1 MLGLNHM
8 TRFKLLKTTALALAL
23 LSGASHAS
31 EADIYAIHFSEDG
44 RHLITGGAGG
54 YTLADNV
61 QHTGGIK
68 IWDANTGALVEAMG
82 DRKDLDNIF
91 GSQYGRVGNRR
102 WGISNF
108 KDVVLTGSYPNGK
121 VLLLPS
127 SLGRMTNDR
136 KHQLPDFIGGYLDF
150 SGKRP
155 ARIELSTIGAKNGNC
170 DPKTGFHDYVGPIV
184 PSNNG
189 KFAAIVVN
197 TCTATT
203 NDKDQQ
209 VAFDYQSDLHI
220 MDLNKFEIIKS
231 IEHIDAGVYALG
243 ITDNGKRIA
252 FVGRNQFAVID
263 TDSNDRHVVESYP
276 PNQFMIPRQFSSL
289 QFSKDGTQLI
299 SLRNIYDIETGKEH
313 ALKWATGGAKKPR
326 RISSVRVSPDLSFF
340 AIVMPKRSLITFGD
354 DGLPHSY
361 GKADKVVLLSTTT
374 GERTELEITDS
385 MTEGK
390 RCVTDIS
397 PDSQRVAVGC
407 KGGLLRVYDA
417 HTGKLIW
424 NKQNIGSKSDNGL
437 MHVEYDDPMDSF
449 YSMLDTTTLN

>member
-1 MLGLNHM
+1 MNCS
-8 TRFKLLKTTALALAL
+8 KLIKTTALSLAL

-31 EADIYAIHFSEDG
+31 DADIYSIHFSEDG
-44 RHLITGGAGG
+44 KNLITGGAGG

-61 QHTGGIK
+61 QYTGGIK
-68 IWDANTGALVEAMG
+68 IWDAKTGALIEAMG
-82 DRKDLDNIF
+82 DRKDLDSLF
-91 GSQYGRVGNRR
+91 GNQYGRVGNRR

-108 KDVVLTGSYPNGK
+108 KDVVMTGSYPNGK

-127 SLGRMTNDR
+127 SLGRVGNSE
-136 KHQLPDFIGGYLDF
+136 KNQLPGFIGGYLDF
-150 SGKRP
+150 SGKHP
-155 ARIELSTIGAKNGNC
+155 ARIALPNLSAKNGNC

-197 TCTATT
+197 TCTART

-209 VAFDYQSDLHI
+209 IAFEYNSDLHI
-220 MDLNKFEIIKS
+220 MDLEKFSVIKT

-243 ITDNGKRIA
+243 ITDSGKRIA
-252 FVGRNQFAVID
+252 FVGRDQFAIID
-263 TDSNDRHVVESYP
+263 MDTNKRHVVETYSDSD
-276 PNQFMIPRQFSSL
+276 FMIPRQFSSL
-289 QFSKDGTQLI
+289 QFSKDGKQLI
-299 SLRNIYDIETGKEH
+299 SLRNVYDIETGKEH
-313 ALKWATGGAKKPR
+313 ALKWANGGAKKPR
-326 RISSVRVSPDLSFF
+326 RISSVRVSPDLKFF

-361 GKADKVVLLSTTT
+361 GKADKVILLSTTT
-374 GERTELEITDS
+374 GERTELEVTDS

-407 KGGLLRVYDA
+407 KGGLLRVYDS

-424 NKQNIGSKSDNGL
+424 RKQNIGKKSDNGL
-437 MHVEYDDPMDSF
+437 MQVEYDAMDNL
-449 YSMLDTTTLN
+449 YSMLDSSLLN

>member
-1 MLGLNHM
+1 M
-8 TRFKLLKTTALALAL
+8 TCFKLFKTTALSLAL
-23 LSGASHAS
+23 LSGAAQAS

-44 RHLITGGAGG
+44 KHLITGGAGG
-54 YTLADNV
+54 YTLAPDV
-61 QHTGGIK
+61 EHTGGIK
-68 IWDANTGALVEAMG
+68 IWDAETGKLVEALG

-91 GSQYGRVGNRR
+91 GAQYGRVGNRR

-108 KDVVLTGSYPNGK
+108 KDVVLTGTYPNGK

-127 SLGRMTNDR
+127 SLGRITSST
-136 KHQLPDFIGGYLDF
+136 KGQLPDFIGGYMDF
-150 SGKRP
+150 SGKQS
-155 ARIELSTIGAKNGNC
+155 ARIELSDIAAKGGNC

-197 TCTATT
+197 TCTAKT

-209 VAFDYQSDLHI
+209 VAFEYQSDLHI
-220 MDLNKFEIIKS
+220 MDLGRFEITRT

-243 ITDNGKRIA
+243 ITDNGKRVA
-252 FVGRNQFAVID
+252 FVGRDQFAVID
-263 TDSNDRHVVESYP
+263 TEDNKRHVVETYP
-276 PNQFMIPRQFSSL
+276 PSQFMIPRQFSSL
-289 QFSKDGTQLI
+289 QFSRDGKQLI
-299 SLRNIYDIETGKEH
+299 SLRNIYDIETGVERP
-313 ALKWATGGAKKPR
+313 LKWAEGGARKPR

-361 GKADKVVLLSTTT
+361 GKADKVVLLSTAT

-424 NKQNIGSKSDNGL
+424 NKQNIGRKSDNGL
-437 MHVEYDDPMDSF
+437 MHVEYDDPLDSF
-449 YSMLDTTTLN
+449 YSMLD